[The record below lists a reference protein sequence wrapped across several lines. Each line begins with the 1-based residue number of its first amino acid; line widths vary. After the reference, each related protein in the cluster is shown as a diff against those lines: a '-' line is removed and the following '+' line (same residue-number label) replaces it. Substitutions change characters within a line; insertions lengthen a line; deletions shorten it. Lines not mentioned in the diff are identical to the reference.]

1 VWAQTPP
8 LGAGAPTWR
17 SSTGCDWR
25 GARLRGLTGVA
36 PSRSRCVGSSASPAV
51 TPSPESGVALSQR
64 CGLRDRGRGAH
75 RGQHG
80 GGRADVVSEPGA
92 AFSAPVASLVYGKRT
107 RQLQVMLYHICRNW
121 NTNSCTNCSA
131 GFHDS

>member
-80 GGRADVVSEPGA
+80 GGRADVVSERAWSCVLGA
-92 AFSAPVASLVYGKRT
+92 GGEPCLWKEDPSAASHAVSYL
-107 RQLQVMLYHICRNW
+107 
-121 NTNSCTNCSA
+121 S
-131 GFHDS
+131 